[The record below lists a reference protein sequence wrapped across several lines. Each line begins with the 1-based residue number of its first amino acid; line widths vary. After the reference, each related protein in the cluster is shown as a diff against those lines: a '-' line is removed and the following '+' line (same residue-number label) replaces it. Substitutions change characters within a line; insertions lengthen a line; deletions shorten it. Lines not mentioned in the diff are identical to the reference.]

1 LLTILVYHLIKA
13 FSINKR
19 QPDRHERRAD
29 KHLGIRHMSRI
40 LWIDARL
47 GALNAQD
54 IERAKAAETMAS
66 ADDGRERDLYE
77 LPSNTV
83 EASSNVHHPGGW
95 AAARRLALAIFSK
108 RSQHRP
114 QHSLTPI
121 APTLLARQGGVST

>member
-1 LLTILVYHLIKA
+1 
-13 FSINKR
+13 
-19 QPDRHERRAD
+19 
-29 KHLGIRHMSRI
+29 MSRI

-66 ADDGRERDLYE
+66 ADDGREHDLCE
-77 LPSNTV
+77 LPSMLTRAANTV
-83 EASSNVHHPGGW
+83 AASSNVHGDHPGGW
-95 AAARRLALAIFSK
+95 AAARRLALAISSK

-121 APTLLARQGGVST
+121 APTLLAGQGELST